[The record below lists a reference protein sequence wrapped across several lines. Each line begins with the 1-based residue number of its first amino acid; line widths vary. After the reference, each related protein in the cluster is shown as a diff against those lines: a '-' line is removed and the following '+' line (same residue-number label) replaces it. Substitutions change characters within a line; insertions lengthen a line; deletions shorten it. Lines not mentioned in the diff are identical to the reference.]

1 MEAAATTPSA
11 AASEPRP
18 ASAPVAPPEAGDV
31 SAPMSPS
38 APAALAEVSCVSIP
52 GPASVSPASS
62 QILPPSQDRV
72 GRTDRVVRARGL
84 VAVLGRAGVRPHG
97 GGAGPTVVAAGLGPR
112 AGRRDQRRAD
122 QISERRRPGR
132 AAGTAGARAGAPA
145 PAARSWPPGPTA
157 DALLGWNGR
166 RVGAAGQSD
175 FSLDPHPQHS
185 TGMAAVLKGWGPTI
199 RWADT
204 ALHSDFLH
212 PVTGQPIDFECT
224 DNYEDLRGS
233 GACWTGRV
241 RRWAG
246 PRTKS
251 SP

>member
-1 MEAAATTPSA
+1 MLLFWDALGSVRTVV
-11 AASEPRP
+11 EPAQPWLRQALGRGMAGAINVEQAKYLNGEDLDVLLGP
-18 ASAPVAPPEAGDV
+18 PVRG
-31 SAPMSPS
+31 
-38 APAALAEVSCVSIP
+38 P
-52 GPASVSPASS
+52 GPQRRRLKELA
-62 QILPPSQDRV
+62 
-72 GRTDRVVRARGL
+72 
-84 VAVLGRAGVRPHG
+84 
-97 GGAGPTVVAAGLGPR
+97 AGPTAA
-112 AGRRDQRRAD
+112 
-122 QISERRRPGR
+122 
-132 AAGTAGARAGAPA
+132 
-145 PAARSWPPGPTA
+145 
-157 DALLGWNGR
+157 ALLGRNGR